1 MQLTD
6 LPTDIIVL
14 VFPYLSA
21 SEFLSFTS
29 ITKNFLTFRQEPTFW
44 RTLTTRT
51 FRIPPQP
58 LLQADGPRW
67 QWLYKSLFTQTRAFT
82 WGNNAC
88 YNLGH
93 STLNEPSRLR
103 LRSHNLALRSLLHI
117 GWPTEMEHM
126 DCVGVIAD
134 IQCGFVALTASSRPL
149 R

>member
-21 SEFLSFTS
+21 PDFLSFTS
-29 ITKNFLTFRQEPTFW
+29 ITKTFLTFRQEPSFW

-58 LLQADGPRW
+58 LLQADGQRW

-82 WGNNAC
+82 WGNNARH
-88 YNLGH
+88 NLGH
-93 STLNEPSRLR
+93 GGFTSPG
-103 LRSHNLALRSLLHI
+103 RSHLMNHHRAIRSRVHI
-117 GWPTEMEHM
+117 GWPTEMEHT
-126 DCVGVIAD
+126 DRVGVIAD
-134 IQCGFVALTASSRPL
+134 IQCGFVP
-149 R
+149 